1 MKKSYLF
8 TLAII
13 ITLCITSCS
22 HSSKKYVIGVS
33 QCSEDSWRTKLKAEL
48 EQSTYFNEDVELRVL
63 SADDDVEVQK
73 KQIRQLMSDGI
84 DLLIVSPQQTESL
97 SEAIKEVTDKKIPVI
112 LFDRK
117 SDITDYSAF
126 MGADNYAIGE
136 MMGEYAA
143 GQLGGVGNIVE
154 IAGEHS
160 SSPAIERHRGFN
172 DAIKRYPG
180 MKVIGYAEGD
190 WKQKSGEEAMTKI
203 LNEFA
208 TLPIGEGLGERPAGI
223 RIDCV
228 FGGNDR
234 MALGARAALER
245 YAQAHPNALT
255 MAPNLI
261 IYMGVDALPTTGG
274 GIEKVFS
281 GQLTASAIYPTH
293 GDDLM
298 ALALSILRHE
308 PFEKNNDMETSIVTA
323 ANAKVLLMQH
333 KEVVQQDE
341 YIKKMY
347 ARVNSIL
354 DELDIERVLL
364 FVIIF
369 VVIIVC
375 VFLVISVRMTRTK
388 HLLNEQLRE
397 KNKELEAEKETAER
411 QRDELEEQ
419 RDKLIE
425 ATMHLPVNSEQ
436 STTNNENGADILDGN
451 EQSYRQE
458 NEFMQKFM
466 AAVDENMSNSDLS
479 VEDLGDRMCLSRVQL
494 YRKVKAMT
502 GKSPV
507 EIVRERRL
515 MRAHHLLADSSLS
528 ISEIAYRVGFSSPS
542 YFTKCYRDFFG
553 KAPTDVR

>member
-1 MKKSYLF
+1 MLLF
-8 TLAII
+8 VA
-13 ITLCITSCS
+13 CS
-22 HSSKKYVIGVS
+22 GNTKKYKIGVS
-33 QCSEDSWRTKLKAEL
+33 QCSEDSWRAKLKAEL
-48 EQSTYFNEDVELRVL
+48 EQSTYFNEDVDLRL
-63 SADDDVEVQK
+63 MSANDNVEEQK
-73 KQIRQLMSDGI
+73 RQIRQLVNDGI
-84 DLLIVSPQQTESL
+84 DLLIVSPQQTVSL
-97 SEAIKEVTDKKIPVI
+97 SDAIKDATDKNIPVI

-117 SDITDYSAF
+117 SDISNYTAF

-136 MMGEYAA
+136 MLGEYAA
-143 GQLGGVGNIVE
+143 GQLGGTGNIIE
-154 IAGEHS
+154 IAGEHG
-160 SSPAIERHRGFN
+160 SSPATERHRGFN

-190 WKQKSGEEAMTKI
+190 WKQKSGDDAMTKI
-203 LNEFA
+203 LASLKDSN
-208 TLPIGEGLGERPAGI
+208 I

-245 YAQAHPNALT
+245 YAQAHPSAIT
-255 MAPNLI
+255 TSPNTI
-261 IYMGVDALPTTGG
+261 IYLGVDALPTTGG
-274 GIEKVFS
+274 GIEKVRD
-281 GQLTASAIYPTH
+281 GLLTASAIYPTH

-298 ALALSILRHE
+298 SLALAILRRE
-308 PFEKNNDMETSIVTA
+308 PFEKNTPMETSIVTS
-323 ANAKVLLMQH
+323 ANAGVLVMQY

-341 YIKKMY
+341 YIKKMHN
-347 ARVNSIL
+347 RVNNIMSDL
-354 DELDIERVLL
+354 NTERILL
-364 FVIIF
+364 FFIIF

-397 KNKELEAEKETAER
+397 KNKELEKEKETAER

-425 ATMHLPVNSEQ
+425 ATMHTSVKDSVDESADEGEQ
-436 STTNNENGADILDGN
+436 T
-451 EQSYRQE
+451 YRQA

-466 AAVDENMSNSDLS
+466 AIVDDKMSDSDFS
-479 VEDLGDRMCLSRVQL
+479 VEDLGDAMCLSRVQL
-494 YRKVKAMT
+494 YRKVKNMT

-507 EIVRERRL
+507 EIIREQRL
-515 MRAHHLLADSSLS
+515 LRANQLLADSSLS

-553 KAPTDVR
+553 KAPTGVR

>member
-1 MKKSYLF
+1 MKKAF
-8 TLAII
+8 FLAFAVILVAVLI
-13 ITLCITSCS
+13 SCS
-22 HSSKKYVIGVS
+22 RSSKKYVIGVS

-97 SEAIKEVTDKKIPVI
+97 SSAIKEVTDKKIPVV

-154 IAGEHS
+154 IAGEHG

-203 LNEFA
+203 LN
-208 TLPIGEGLGERPAGI
+208 TLGNSGI

-255 MAPNLI
+255 TAPNLI
-261 IYMGVDALPTTGG
+261 IYLGVDALPTAGG
-274 GIEKVFS
+274 GIEKVFN

-298 ALALSILRHE
+298 ALALAILRHE
-308 PFEKNNDMETSIVTA
+308 PYEKNNDMETSIVTA
-323 ANAKVLLMQH
+323 ANAKVLLLQH

-341 YIKKMY
+341 YIKKMHT
-347 ARVNSIL
+347 RVNSIL
-354 DELDIERVLL
+354 NELDIERVLL
-364 FVIIF
+364 FFIIF

-388 HLLNEQLRE
+388 HLLNEQLHE
-397 KNKELEAEKETAER
+397 KNKELEVEKETAER

-425 ATMHLPVNSEQ
+425 AIMHNTSPK
-436 STTNNENGADILDGN
+436 ENGEDILDGD
-451 EQSYRQE
+451 EQSFRHE
-458 NEFMQKFM
+458 NEFMQKFT

-479 VEDLGDRMCLSRVQL
+479 VEDLGETMCLSRVQL

-515 MRAHHLLADSSLS
+515 VRAHHLLADSSLS

-542 YFTKCYRDFFG
+542 YFTKCYHDFFG
-553 KAPTDVR
+553 KAPTEVKTHP